1 MTGFLE
7 DFRHALRQLRR
18 SPGFACVAVLTLG
31 LGIGANT
38 AVFSTLNALL
48 LKMLPIRDPE
58 QVYTVVLV
66 NGGTQPPN
74 TDGTGNGNTSFSFP
88 VFEALRLESRVF
100 SDLIAHV
107 PLGYEKVPVR
117 YGDTPTE
124 KQGEEVSGNYFSGL
138 GVHLWRGVGFT
149 ASDENNH
156 NPVVVLSYA
165 FWTAT
170 FSRNPDVIG
179 QTLFIKGIP
188 FTIVGVTAPGFYGVE
203 PAKAVDFWIPLEAR
217 PELNAWGVPA
227 NKHSLLSSTRW
238 WALPMVARLAPGV
251 TPQQAEI
258 ALQPTFWQ
266 AATQPL
272 GKLDFKTWP
281 AHLGFEPIRGVGD
294 YAESYRE
301 PVKIM
306 MVLVGLVL
314 LIASTNV
321 VLLILGRNAARSR
334 EFAVRMAIGAHAT
347 RMFRQL
353 LTESVLLVAA
363 GAALGWALAIAAT
376 KALAIWARIDSGF
389 SPDERVLLV
398 TLILASTAA
407 LVFGLIP
414 LRAAFGISIEQELK
428 TSTAGVSVSRQR
440 TRTGDLAIAMQL
452 AMCLALLVASS
463 LSVKSLLHYQRQ
475 DLGMQAERLLV
486 FDLNPQGHD
495 TDAEAIS
502 FYQRLLERVKAVPGV
517 EAASL
522 VRTRLGSGWRMSSG
536 ITVDGRDMRQDA
548 PPHVSISNNWV
559 GADFFHT
566 VGIPVLDGRDMA
578 DSDSLASPRVAVVN
592 KAFADRFLKEG
603 ALGHQ
608 LGDRERA
615 EIVGVVKNSK
625 YAGVREQE
633 LPAVYYPLAQAGML
647 GQITVAVRTAGDPM
661 ALVPAMQRVVRELDP
676 DLPLQ
681 QPMTQA
687 AQFAETYITPTLFA
701 RLALGFGILASLLV
715 ASGLYGTLA
724 YRVARRT
731 SEIGV
736 RMALG
741 APRAGVLW
749 MVARESLRML
759 IAGWA
764 FGLPLAFLVSRF
776 LRSELWQLS
785 YLDGFS
791 FLIAIA
797 LTFLIAVAAAL
808 LPARHAATVD
818 PMVALRYE

>member
-1 MTGFLE
+1 MTGFLQ
-7 DFRHALRQLRR
+7 DFRWALRQLRK
-18 SPGFACVAVLTLG
+18 SPGFACIAVVTLG

-58 QVYTVVLV
+58 HVYTVMLV

-88 VFEALRLESRVF
+88 VFQALRLESRVF

-107 PLGYEKVPVR
+107 PLGYGKVPVR

-138 GVHLWRGVGFT
+138 GVHIWRGVGFT
-149 ASDENNH
+149 ASDENNR
-156 NPVVVLSYA
+156 NSVVVLSYS

-170 FSRNPDVIG
+170 FSRDPDVIG

-188 FTIVGVTAPGFYGVE
+188 FTIVGITAPGFYGVE

-227 NKHSLLSSTRW
+227 NEHSLVSSTRW
-238 WALPMVARLAPGV
+238 WALPMVARLKPGV
-251 TPQQAEI
+251 TPQQAEQ

-266 AATQPL
+266 AATEPL

-281 AHLGFEPIRGVGD
+281 AHLGFEPIRGVGN

-314 LIASTNV
+314 LIACTNV
-321 VLLILGRNAARSR
+321 VLLILGKNAARAR
-334 EFAVRMAIGAHAT
+334 EFAVRMAIGAHAS
-347 RMFRQL
+347 RIFRQL
-353 LTESVLLVAA
+353 LTESGLLVAA
-363 GAALGWALAIAAT
+363 GAALGWGLAIAAT
-376 KALAIWARIDSGF
+376 KALATWARIDAGF
-389 SPDERVLLV
+389 SPDERVLGV
-398 TLILASTAA
+398 TVIIASTAA
-407 LVFGLIP
+407 LVFGLVP
-414 LRAAFGISIEQELK
+414 LRAAFGISLEQELK

-440 TRTGDLAIAMQL
+440 ARTGTLAIALQL

-463 LSVKSLLHYQRQ
+463 LSVKSLLNYQRQ

-486 FDLNPQGHD
+486 FDLNPQGQD
-495 TDAEAIS
+495 TNTQAIS
-502 FYQRLLERVKAVPGV
+502 FYERLLARVKGVPGV
-517 EAASL
+517 EAASV

-536 ITVDGRDMRQDA
+536 ITIDGRDMRQDA
-548 PPHVSISNNWV
+548 PPHVSISDNWV
-559 GADFFHT
+559 GADFFET
-566 VGIPVLDGRDMA
+566 LGIPVLDGRA
-578 DSDSLASPRVAVVN
+578 ISDAETPASPRVAVVN
-592 KAFADRFLKEG
+592 QAFADRFLKNG

-608 LGDRERA
+608 LGNRQRA

-633 LPAVYYPLAQAGML
+633 LPAVYYPLAQTGML
-647 GQITVAVRTAGDPM
+647 GQITVVVRTAGDPM
-661 ALVPAMQRVVRELDP
+661 KLLPALRRVVRELDP

-681 QPMTQA
+681 KPMTQA

-701 RLALGFGILASLLV
+701 RLAMGFGILAVLLV

-724 YRVARRT
+724 YRIERRT
-731 SEIGV
+731 TEIGV

-741 APRAGVLW
+741 APRASVLW
-749 MVARESLRML
+749 MVARESLGML
-759 IAGWA
+759 AGGWA
-764 FGLPLAFLVSRF
+764 FGLPLSFLLSRF
-776 LRSELWQLS
+776 LRSQLWQLS
-785 YLDGFS
+785 YLDRFS
-791 FLIAIA
+791 FLVAMA
-797 LTFLIAVAAAL
+797 LTLLVAVAAAL
-808 LPARHAATVD
+808 VPARRAAGVD